1 MSAVRFNFV
10 SFFRPKVN
18 QVTRTSRNM
27 NNEVFNENVKKYA
40 DAAKAVSDLKKRA
53 KELKAE
59 MANLETSIKQFMVE
73 NEVDAISVKNI
84 QISLG
89 TQKISK
95 TFKRD
100 SMVKRLKEKVGDTST
115 AEELTDW
122 VINNRIFDEKPKLKT
137 KVTE

>member
-1 MSAVRFNFV
+1 
-10 SFFRPKVN
+10 
-18 QVTRTSRNM
+18 M
-27 NNEVFNENVKKYA
+27 NNEVFNENVRKYA

-122 VINNRIFDEKPKLKT
+122 VMNNRIFDEKPKLKT